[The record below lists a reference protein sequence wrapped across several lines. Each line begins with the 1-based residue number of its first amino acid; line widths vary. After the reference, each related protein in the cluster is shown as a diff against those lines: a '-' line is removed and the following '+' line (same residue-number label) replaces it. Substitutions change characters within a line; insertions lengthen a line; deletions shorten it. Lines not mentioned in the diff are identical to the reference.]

1 MKKLMVLF
9 VFLAPGFS
17 MAQWAVYDEAVY
29 KELYKVN
36 EVLKLENGHDKIN
49 GDFKSTISSSS
60 SGQDITLG
68 NGSNQAILKGLDTK
82 FETIT
87 VDNSDKY
94 IGTEQDCGSNDP
106 KFLKHY
112 NACAGLRN
120 LRLQTLKQSQDM
132 LKVLN
137 KRREQIV
144 SLVNA
149 SRGVKD
155 KSGQM
160 QRYHFELQAQQ
171 SLLQTDAMQL
181 QVLMDGY
188 KQREKTYEMQMVE
201 AKRERDTGR
210 FDAGKGVLRKPSV
223 PFVMPPS

>member
-1 MKKLMVLF
+1 MRHLVALLVCLVPSF
-9 VFLAPGFS
+9 A
-17 MAQWAVYDEAVY
+17 MAQWAVYDDAVLV
-29 KELYKVN
+29 EIR
-36 EVLKLENGHDKIN
+36 KIN
-49 GDFKSTISSSS
+49 ETVRLDLNANLDSDFKGTISNSS
-60 SGQDITLG
+60 SGQDVTLG
-68 NGSNQAILKGLDTK
+68 AGSNQAVLKGIDTK
-82 FETIT
+82 FETLA
-87 VDNSDKY
+87 VQNPERY

-144 SLVNA
+144 KLVEA
-149 SRGVKD
+149 SRGVSD

-201 AKRERDTGR
+201 AMRERDTGR
-210 FDAGKGVLRKPSV
+210 FDAGKGALRKPSV
-223 PFVMPPS
+223 PFVMP

>member
-1 MKKLMVLF
+1 
-9 VFLAPGFS
+9 
-17 MAQWAVYDEAVY
+17 MAQWAVYDDAVLQEI
-29 KELYKVN
+29 KKIN
-36 EVLKLENGHDKIN
+36 EITKLSANDNLN
-49 GDFKSTISSSS
+49 GDFKGAISSSP
-60 SGQDITLG
+60 SGQDVTLG
-68 NGSNQAILKGLDTK
+68 NGSSQAILKGLDTK

-87 VDNSDKY
+87 VENADKY

-112 NACAGLRN
+112 SACAGLRN

-144 SLVNA
+144 KLVDA
-149 SRGVKD
+149 SRTAED

-210 FDAGKGVLRKPSV
+210 FDAGKGALRKPSV
-223 PFVMPPS
+223 PFVMP

>member
-1 MKKLMVLF
+1 MRHLMVLL
-9 VFLAPGFS
+9 VFLAPSFS
-17 MAQWAVYDEAVY
+17 MAQWAVYDEAVLQEI
-29 KELYKVN
+29 KRIN
-36 EVLKLENGHDKIN
+36 EVKKLGNGHDKLD
-49 GDFKSTISSSS
+49 GDFKGAISSSS
-60 SGQDITLG
+60 SGQDFTLG
-68 NGSNQAILKGLDTK
+68 TGSNQAILKGLDTK

-87 VDNSDKY
+87 VDNADKY
-94 IGTEQDCGSNDP
+94 IGTEQDCGSNDA

-112 NACAGLRN
+112 NACVGLRN

-144 SLVNA
+144 KLVDS
-149 SRGVKD
+149 SRNDVSD

-210 FDAGKGVLRKPSV
+210 FDAGKGALRKPSV
-223 PFVMPPS
+223 PFVMP

>member
-1 MKKLMVLF
+1 MKFLITLSLC
-9 VFLAPGFS
+9 LAPNFVL
-17 MAQWAVYDEAVY
+17 AQWAVYDDA
-29 KELYKVN
+29 
-36 EVLKLENGHDKIN
+36 VLKEIKKINETTRLSRNDSLEN
-49 GDFKSTISSSS
+49 DFKGTISNSS
-60 SGQDITLG
+60 SGQDVTLG
-68 NGSNQAILKGLDTK
+68 TGSNQAVLKGLDTK

-87 VDNSDKY
+87 VDNPDRY
-94 IGTEQDCGSNDP
+94 IGTDQDCGSNSAQ
-106 KFLKHY
+106 FLKHY
-112 NACAGLRN
+112 NACSGLRN

-144 SLVNA
+144 NLVTA
-149 SRGVKD
+149 SRGASD
-155 KSGQM
+155 RSGQM

-210 FDAGKGVLRKPSV
+210 FDAGKGALRKPSV
-223 PFVMPPS
+223 PFLMPPS

>member
-1 MKKLMVLF
+1 MRNLVALLVCLVPSF
-9 VFLAPGFS
+9 A
-17 MAQWAVYDEAVY
+17 MAQWAVYDDAVLV
-29 KELYKVN
+29 EIR
-36 EVLKLENGHDKIN
+36 KIN
-49 GDFKSTISSSS
+49 ETVRLNLNANLDSDFKGTISNSS
-60 SGQDITLG
+60 SGQDVTLG
-68 NGSNQAILKGLDTK
+68 AGSNQAVLKGIDTK
-82 FETIT
+82 FETLA
-87 VDNSDKY
+87 VQNPERY

-144 SLVNA
+144 KLVEA
-149 SRGVKD
+149 SRGVSD

-201 AKRERDTGR
+201 AMRERDTGR
-210 FDAGKGVLRKPSV
+210 FDAGKGALRKPSV
-223 PFVMPPS
+223 PFVMP

>member
-1 MKKLMVLF
+1 MKHLMALLVC
-9 VFLAPGFS
+9 LAPSFV
-17 MAQWAVYDEAVY
+17 MAQWAVYDKQVY
-29 KELYKVN
+29 DELVKIN
-36 EVLKLENGHDKIN
+36 EVRRLTANDNLE
-49 GDFKSTISSSS
+49 GDFKGAISSSS
-60 SGQDITLG
+60 SGQDVTFG
-68 NGSNQAILKGLDTK
+68 TGSNQAILKGLDTK

-87 VDNSDKY
+87 VDNAEKY

-112 NACAGLRN
+112 NACSGLRN

-149 SRGVKD
+149 SRGVND

-210 FDAGKGVLRKPSV
+210 FDAGKGALRKPSV

>member
-1 MKKLMVLF
+1 MKHLMALF
-9 VFLAPGFS
+9 VFLAPGFV
-17 MAQWAVYDEAVY
+17 MAQWAVYDQKVY
-29 KELYKVN
+29 EELV
-36 EVLKLENGHDKIN
+36 KIN
-49 GDFKSTISSSS
+49 QTTRLSLNDNLEGDFKGTISNAS
-60 SGQDITLG
+60 SGQDVTLG
-68 NGSNQAILKGLDTK
+68 TGSNQAILKGLDTK
-82 FETIT
+82 FETLT
-87 VDNSDKY
+87 VQNPERY
-94 IGTEQDCGSNDP
+94 IGTEQDCGSNDA

-112 NACAGLRN
+112 NACSGLRN

-149 SRGVKD
+149 SRGVSN

-210 FDAGKGVLRKPSV
+210 FDSGKGALRKPSV
-223 PFVMPPS
+223 PFLMPPS

>member
-1 MKKLMVLF
+1 MRHLVALLVCLVPSF
-9 VFLAPGFS
+9 A
-17 MAQWAVYDEAVY
+17 MAQWAVYDDAVLV
-29 KELYKVN
+29 EIR
-36 EVLKLENGHDKIN
+36 KIN
-49 GDFKSTISSSS
+49 ETVRLDLNANLDSDFKGTISNSS
-60 SGQDITLG
+60 SGQDVTLG
-68 NGSNQAILKGLDTK
+68 TGSNQAVLKGIDTK
-82 FETIT
+82 FETLA
-87 VDNSDKY
+87 VQNPERY

-144 SLVNA
+144 KLVEA
-149 SRGVKD
+149 SRGVSD

-210 FDAGKGVLRKPSV
+210 FDAGKGALRKPSV
-223 PFVMPPS
+223 PFVIP

>member
-1 MKKLMVLF
+1 MRHLVALLVCLVPSF
-9 VFLAPGFS
+9 A
-17 MAQWAVYDEAVY
+17 MAQWAVYDDAVLV
-29 KELYKVN
+29 EIR
-36 EVLKLENGHDKIN
+36 KIN
-49 GDFKSTISSSS
+49 ETVRLDLNANLDSDFKGTISNSS
-60 SGQDITLG
+60 SGQDVTLG
-68 NGSNQAILKGLDTK
+68 AGSNQAVLKGIDTK
-82 FETIT
+82 FETLA
-87 VDNSDKY
+87 VQNPERY

-144 SLVNA
+144 KLVEA
-149 SRGVKD
+149 SRGVRD

-210 FDAGKGVLRKPSV
+210 FDAGKGALRKPSV
-223 PFVMPPS
+223 PFVMP

>member
-1 MKKLMVLF
+1 MKSLMTICVCLIPNF
-9 VFLAPGFS
+9 V
-17 MAQWAVYDEAVY
+17 MAQWAVYDDAV
-29 KELYKVN
+29 LN
-36 EVLKLENGHDKIN
+36 EIKKIN
-49 GDFKSTISSSS
+49 RVEKLLNGNDKLDGDFKGTISSSS
-60 SGQDITLG
+60 SGQDVTLG
-68 NGSNQAILKGLDTK
+68 TGSNQAILKGLDTK

-87 VDNSDKY
+87 VDNAEKY
-94 IGTEQDCGSNDP
+94 IGTEQDCGSNDA

-112 NACAGLRN
+112 NACVGLRN

-144 SLVNA
+144 KLVEA
-149 SRGVKD
+149 SRGVSD

-223 PFVMPPS
+223 PFVMP

>member
-1 MKKLMVLF
+1 
-9 VFLAPGFS
+9 

-29 KELYKVN
+29 KELYKIN
-36 EVLKLENGHDKIN
+36 EVLKLENGRDKLD
-49 GDFKSTISSSS
+49 GDFKGAISSSS
-60 SGQDITLG
+60 SSQDVTLG
-68 NGSNQAILKGLDTK
+68 AGSNQAILKGLDTK

-87 VDNSDKY
+87 VDNADKY

-144 SLVNA
+144 KLVEA
-149 SRGVKD
+149 SRGVSD

-210 FDAGKGVLRKPSV
+210 FDAGKGALRKPSV
-223 PFVMPPS
+223 PFVMP

>member
-1 MKKLMVLF
+1 MKHLVALLVCLVPSF
-9 VFLAPGFS
+9 A
-17 MAQWAVYDEAVY
+17 MAQWAVYDDAVLV
-29 KELYKVN
+29 EIR
-36 EVLKLENGHDKIN
+36 KIN
-49 GDFKSTISSSS
+49 ETVRLDLNANLDSDFKGTISNSS
-60 SGQDITLG
+60 SGQDVTLG
-68 NGSNQAILKGLDTK
+68 TGSNQAVLKGIDTK
-82 FETIT
+82 FETLA
-87 VDNSDKY
+87 VQNPERY

-144 SLVNA
+144 KLVEA
-149 SRGVKD
+149 SRGVSD

-210 FDAGKGVLRKPSV
+210 FDAGKGALRKPSV
-223 PFVMPPS
+223 PFVMP

>member
-1 MKKLMVLF
+1 MRNLMALLG
-9 VFLAPGFS
+9 FLIPSFA
-17 MAQWAVYDEAVY
+17 MAQWAVYDEAV
-29 KELYKVN
+29 KN
-36 EVLKLENGHDKIN
+36 EIKKIN
-49 GDFKSTISSSS
+49 ETTQLQSNVRLDEHFKGAISNSS
-60 SGQDITLG
+60 SGQDVTLG
-68 NGSNQAILKGLDTK
+68 TGSDQAVLKGLDVK
-82 FETIT
+82 FETLT
-87 VDNSDKY
+87 VQNPERY

-106 KFLKHY
+106 RFLKHY
-112 NACAGLRN
+112 NACTGLRN
-120 LRLQTLKQSQDM
+120 LRLQTLKQSQDL
-132 LKVLN
+132 LKMLN

-144 SLVNA
+144 SLVTA
-149 SRGVKD
+149 SRNVGD
-155 KSGQM
+155 RSGQI

-210 FDAGKGVLRKPSV
+210 FDAGKGTLRKPSV

>member
-1 MKKLMVLF
+1 MKHLMALL
-9 VFLAPGFS
+9 VFLAPSFAT
-17 MAQWAVYDEAVY
+17 AQWAVYDDAVLQEI
-29 KELYKVN
+29 KKINAVKN
-36 EVLKLENGHDKIN
+36 LENGHDELGGN
-49 GDFKSTISSSS
+49 FKGTISSSS
-60 SGQDITLG
+60 SGQDVTLG
-68 NGSNQAILKGLDTK
+68 TGSNQAILKGLDTK

-87 VDNSDKY
+87 VDNADKY
-94 IGTEQDCGSNDP
+94 IGTEQDCGSNDA

-112 NACAGLRN
+112 NACSGLRN

-149 SRGVKD
+149 SRGVSD

-210 FDAGKGVLRKPSV
+210 FDGGLGVLRKPSV
-223 PFVMPPS
+223 PFVMP

>member
-1 MKKLMVLF
+1 M
-9 VFLAPGFS
+9 G
-17 MAQWAVYDEAVY
+17 
-29 KELYKVN
+29 
-36 EVLKLENGHDKIN
+36 
-49 GDFKSTISSSS
+49 T
-60 SGQDITLG
+60 
-68 NGSNQAILKGLDTK
+68 GSNQAILKGLDTK

-87 VDNSDKY
+87 VDNAKKY
-94 IGTEQDCGSNDP
+94 IGTEQDCGSNDA

-112 NACAGLRN
+112 NACVGLRN

-144 SLVNA
+144 KLVEA
-149 SRGVKD
+149 SRGVSD

-223 PFVMPPS
+223 PFVMP

>member
-1 MKKLMVLF
+1 MKNLIAICACLI
-9 VFLAPGFS
+9 PGVA
-17 MAQWAVYDEAVY
+17 MAQWAVYDEAVLNEI
-29 KELYKVN
+29 KKINKV
-36 EVLKLENGHDKIN
+36 EKLLNDHDKLD
-49 GDFKSTISSSS
+49 GDFKGAISSSS
-60 SGQDITLG
+60 SGQDVTLG
-68 NGSNQAILKGLDTK
+68 AGSNQAVLKGLDTK

-87 VDNSDKY
+87 VDNADKY

-144 SLVNA
+144 KLVEN
-149 SRGVKD
+149 SRTTAAGD

-210 FDAGKGVLRKPSV
+210 FDAGKGALRKPSV
-223 PFVMPPS
+223 PFVMP

>member
-9 VFLAPGFS
+9 AFLVPGLS

-29 KELYKVN
+29 KELYKIN
-36 EVLKLENGHDKIN
+36 EVLKLENGRDKLD
-49 GDFKSTISSSS
+49 GDFKGAISSSS
-60 SGQDITLG
+60 SSQDVTLG
-68 NGSNQAILKGLDTK
+68 AGSNQAILKGLDTK

-87 VDNSDKY
+87 VDNADKY

-144 SLVNA
+144 KLVEA
-149 SRGVKD
+149 SRGVSD

-210 FDAGKGVLRKPSV
+210 FDAGKGALRKPSV
-223 PFVMPPS
+223 PFVMP

>member
-1 MKKLMVLF
+1 MVIKYLMAFF
-9 VFLAPGFS
+9 VFLAPSFV
-17 MAQWAVYDEAVY
+17 MAQWAVYDQKVY
-29 KELYKVN
+29 EELT
-36 EVLKLENGHDKIN
+36 KIN
-49 GDFKSTISSSS
+49 NITSLGRNDNLDGDFRGAISSSS
-60 SGQDITLG
+60 SGQDVTLG
-68 NGSNQAILKGLDTK
+68 TGSNQAVLKGLDTK

-87 VDNSDKY
+87 VDNPEKY
-94 IGTEQDCGSNDP
+94 IGTEQDCGSNSAQ
-106 KFLKHY
+106 FLKHY

-144 SLVNA
+144 NLVTA
-149 SRGVKD
+149 SRGVSD

-210 FDAGKGVLRKPSV
+210 FDAGKGALRKPAV
-223 PFVMPPS
+223 PFLVN